1 MSTREAVL
9 KLQQLY
15 MEYDRVTRELVA
27 LKSKLSEISEA
38 KRYLEKNITRRIYR
52 EIASLVIE
60 VTREEAEKYL
70 GDEEDLVK
78 LRIEKL
84 EEERRRITEE
94 IRRYEKILGL

>member
-1 MSTREAVL
+1 MSAREAVL

-15 MEYDRVTRELVA
+15 MEYNKVTRELVT
-27 LKSKLSEISEA
+27 LKSKLSEINEA
-38 KRYLEKNITRRIYR
+38 KRYLEKNLARRIYR

-70 GDEEDLVK
+70 SDEEDLVK

-84 EEERRRITEE
+84 EEERRRILEE
-94 IRRYEKILGL
+94 IRRYEKILRL